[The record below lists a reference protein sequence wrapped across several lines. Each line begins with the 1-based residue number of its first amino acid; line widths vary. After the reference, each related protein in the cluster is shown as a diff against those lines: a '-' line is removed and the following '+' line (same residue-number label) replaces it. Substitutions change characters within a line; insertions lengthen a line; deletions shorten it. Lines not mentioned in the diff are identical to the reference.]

1 MYMNKELKE
10 LVEQASFD
18 YANGCHGLC
27 DRMKAIKEKKGR
39 WPSMDGVC
47 PCELCKNQ
55 CKGYNEALDHANG
68 AELLYGLVGEELL
81 GQYVCRLIKERIE

>member
-1 MYMNKELKE
+1 MYMNKELKD

-27 DRMKAIKEKKGR
+27 DRMKAIKEKEGR
-39 WPSMDGVC
+39 WPSMDDVC
-47 PCELCKNQ
+47 
-55 CKGYNEALDHANG
+55 
-68 AELLYGLVGEELL
+68 LL